1 MVVTRTPSAVAAQLD
16 HDQLVRDAIRVL
28 IENWHGHATVPSRR
42 LYPHQW
48 SWDSAFIA
56 LGQQHVAPQRAAV
69 ELLSLFGAQWA
80 DGRIPHIAF
89 NPAVA
94 DDAYFPGPSF
104 WRSSQLPGHPPVDTS
119 GIIQPPV
126 HAIAALAVM
135 DRLGGEW
142 AGLRRSRLSGS
153 RCSKLLYPRTARG
166 RWARRSRAPMGDRPR
181 QFPGLG
187 RATARGA
194 GRSRSSTPTRAAILI
209 MRGPASAQPMRT
221 MRATSG

>member
-1 MVVTRTPSAVAAQLD
+1 M
-16 HDQLVRDAIRVL
+16 L

-56 LGQQHVAPQRAAV
+56 LGQQHLAPQRAAV

-104 WRSSQLPGHPPVDTS
+104 WRSSQLRGHPPIDTS

-126 HAIAALAVM
+126 HAIAARAVM
-135 DRLGGEW
+135 DRLGADGRDF
-142 AGLRRSRLSGS
+142 ASRAYPAPGGAEF
-153 RCSKLLYPRTARG
+153 LYPRTASDE
-166 RWARRSRAPMGDRPR
+166 WARRSRASMGDRPG
-181 QFPGLG
+181 QLPGLG
-187 RATARGA
+187 RAMARCA
-194 GRSRSSTPTRAAILI
+194 GRSRTLRVLHAPRY
-209 MRGPASAQPMRT
+209 
-221 MRATSG
+221 